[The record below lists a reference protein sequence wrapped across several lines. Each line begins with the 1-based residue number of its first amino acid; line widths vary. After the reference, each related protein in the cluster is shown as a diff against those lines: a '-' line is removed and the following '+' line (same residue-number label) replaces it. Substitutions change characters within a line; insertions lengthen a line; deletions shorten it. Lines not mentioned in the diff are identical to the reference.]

1 MRFLKIFSSVV
12 FLTLTIAQMSASDH
26 GGFRLPDPYSDDIAK
41 AIPVTVAISDT
52 IPIKDTDASWADDDY
67 YNPFDITPS
76 SVTQEVEYDPE
87 SGNYIIL
94 EKIGDEYYRTPSYMT
109 FAEYMEWSKKKQERD
124 YFSELAGLNTG
135 KDKGDKLIVD
145 PMDRI
150 DIGSSMIDRLFGGTE
165 VNIQP
170 QGNVDL
176 SFGFDYQNS
185 NDETITQRQRRRAG
199 FDFDMA
205 IRMNVDGSIGEKL
218 NLGFNYDTQSTFDFD
233 RKIKLEYDSAAFSD
247 DDIIKKIEAGNVSMP
262 LKSSLIQG
270 AQSLFGLKTEL
281 QFGHLKVTALASQQ
295 RSKQNNLRIENG
307 ASVQEFEV
315 FPAEYDEN
323 RHFFISHY
331 HRESYE
337 DALANLP
344 FINSSFRISQIEV
357 WISTENQPN
366 GSGGTNNDI
375 TQIAAIANLGE
386 PELENFTDSLTT
398 MFPPSTTLE
407 GFRDLNGRLLPDNR
421 VSDLYATIANDEIVK
436 QQNETARVLTMDYG
450 LNVTRDFEKF
460 QARKLTSSEFTYH
473 EQLGMISL
481 NIRLRPD
488 QKLAVAYD
496 YFYTAICDTVF
507 HVGELANE
515 GSETTSYGDLSD
527 PDFSQDSIEAPKLFF
542 TKLLKS
548 SNPSTLSPMW
558 DLMMKNV
565 YSLRTNQL
573 NREDFEFDI
582 FYDDPTDGA
591 PKKFIPE
598 SGFRDKTLLEL
609 FGLDR
614 LNEYNDPQQDGIFDY
629 VEGVTVNPRN
639 GTIIFPVLEPFGNS
653 LREVFTDT
661 NGQLDQVLFDQYS
674 YQEMYDTSATIARYN
689 SGAQNRFIMKG
700 SVKSAVSGEIS
711 LGPFV
716 PEGSVRVSAG
726 GVRLEEG
733 RDYEIDYSLG
743 RLRIINEAYLSQGT
757 PINVTFED
765 NTVFSLQQKTMLG
778 LRAEYEFSDNFN
790 IGATFLRLSERPF
803 TQKINVGNDPIKNR
817 VFGID
822 MEYSNEAPW
831 LTRFVDKLPFYST
844 KEASNINFAVEGAVL
859 KPSHSGAINL
869 NDDDDSGVASIDDF
883 EGSVSGFLIGS
894 FNTNLWKLASTPRAI
909 TSRSLNQLPEFG
921 ADSTFSSV
929 NRARLAWYSLDQSQT
944 DQNNSYTRLVQ
955 QDDLFQRDVNTG
967 QGNLNT
973 FDLSYYPSERGPY
986 NFDTPLGG
994 TDFSS
999 GVEANDEANDIKL
1012 VDPETRWAGVMRNFR
1027 NTDFEASNYQ
1037 FIEFWVMD
1045 PYLERPDGEP
1055 LSSDEGFIEFHF
1067 GNVSEDIL
1075 ADNLQFFENALP
1087 VDGQLIP
1094 SKETA
1099 YGKTPL
1105 IVPVTTGFDRTQG
1118 VLQDLGFDGLDNVEE
1133 GDKHINYLNEINV
1146 LGLNV
1151 ATTIQSDPAGDDF
1164 VANNDNAIFV
1174 NDEDILTRYKLT
1186 SNPQGNLPDNSGT
1199 TNNND
1204 FVRGNRLPDTEDMN
1218 GNNSLDEGE
1227 SYWSYSLPIRR
1238 GTDGGIDV
1246 TASPYIKDFTTP
1258 TDRPNE
1264 RWYRVQ
1270 IPLTSGTA
1278 VNGINGFR
1286 SIQFMRIV
1294 MGGFTNPKTF
1304 RLAEFELVRNIWRTQ
1319 PVICRPFTDD
1329 GPTDTVSIAFSVD
1342 DVGIEE
1348 NSSDI
1353 PFNYV
1358 TPPNIKQEEL
1368 FNTFSALRQDEKS
1381 LEMSFDSLA
1390 PNCEIAINKLA
1401 GVNLTF
1407 YERLQMFT
1415 HLQNMVSDLTNSEIQ
1430 DGDIAVFI
1438 RLGDDSENN
1447 YYEYRLPLKVSV
1459 APNDGTGTANKTIIW
1474 PDENFIDI
1482 ALEEFTNLKIERN
1495 KANIP
1500 FTQIYPSYLGS
1511 DANFRI
1517 AGNPSLANV
1526 REIEIGV
1533 VNIRNQGEP
1542 ALAGK
1547 VWINELRVA
1556 GFKEQASYAATA
1568 RLQMQMA
1575 DLGELN
1581 FATTYTSDGW
1591 GGLDQKLEQRNQF
1604 SQLDYDASTS
1614 LELSKFLPYG
1624 GLGLSIPF
1632 FAQYSKSIRS
1642 PKFEAYSEDLTFDEA
1657 VEAGEDREAVEARS
1671 QETSTIKT
1679 FNFTNVKKAR
1689 SKDKKTSY
1697 PWDLSNVSASYAYT
1711 QTRNTDPIIEEDK
1724 ITEHTGGLD
1733 YNYSRKGG
1741 QIKPFSFIK
1750 NDKLKL
1756 ISEFNFNLIPNSFT
1770 FGTTLNRKKSTRTY
1784 RLPDTPIFTFDDQRF
1799 VWTRRY
1805 GLKWDLT
1812 KALKFTY
1819 KANATAVVDE
1829 LRQIGIRTNPQDRD
1843 WVDQTGNPISESGQT
1858 FNEEVE
1864 NDPNFVSE
1872 YRNRNLRDLGRSKNY
1887 DHNLTATY
1895 TLPFKLIPGMDWIN
1909 AKADYKAGYRWEGGA
1924 LIEIGADEFG
1934 DIQML
1939 GNNISNNQ
1947 ARSGN
1952 VTFSFDKLYSK
1963 VPYLKAIDKGKVG
1976 RKRSGRTRTKGKSK
1990 LGAAGDKTSKEED
2003 KDKKKDN
2010 DGPSKIERILIRPLL
2025 ALRDVKFSYKE
2036 DLSTFIPGFMPQS
2049 NLLGMSRGFG
2059 APGWGFIGGLQPDID
2074 AANANN
2080 YLLSNVQNG
2089 YFNSALNFSEEIVQS
2104 RRHNLDLKIGLE
2116 PFKDFD
2122 IDITFKKNYQETHT
2136 EVFKN
2141 KLIDADTN
2149 EAQFIQNAGYDF
2161 GSFEA
2166 TYSGLSTLFKD
2177 NSNLYQ
2183 NFIDLREQ
2191 VSNALP
2197 NDPDADPTFSDDFPQ
2212 YADGFGPD
2220 NSQVLIPAFLGAY
2233 TNKTIGDID
2242 VNASIDETIK
2252 DYNYIPKPNW
2262 TLKYDGLSKLSMFKD
2277 IISNFSLT
2285 HGYKSTISVNR
2296 FNSQPEY
2303 EDEDPFGKEKTNG
2316 NYYSRVEVPTIS
2328 INEQFAPVI
2337 GISLKTK
2344 ADLQLDFEYRKSRRL
2359 DLGIAAGNLT
2369 EVLGTEYIMG
2379 FAYTIKDFQGFG
2391 GKKSKKS
2398 RKKKGEE
2405 EDDKTDVLTNDKS
2418 KNRRGR
2424 GGNVNSTR
2432 GRNITMNFDF
2442 SFSDDVTWIYRFREE
2457 LDAQPQRGQTRLF
2470 INPYVDYEM
2479 SENLN
2484 LRFFFEYSKTKPYSR
2499 TSFDRTN
2506 MEGGITVQFKLN

>member
-1 MRFLKIFSSVV
+1 MN
-12 FLTLTIAQMSASDH
+12 AADH
-26 GGFRLPDPYSDDIAK
+26 GGFRLPDPYSDDIVK
-41 AIPVTVAISDT
+41 TIPVTVAISDT
-52 IPIKDTDASWADDDY
+52 IPIKDSDASWADDDY

-87 SGNYIIL
+87 TGNYIIL
-94 EKIGDEYYRTPSYMT
+94 EKIGDEYFRTPSYMT

-135 KDKGDKLIVD
+135 KDKGNKLIVD

-150 DIGSSMIDRLFGGTE
+150 DIGSSLIDRLFGGTE

-366 GSGGTNNDI
+366 GAGGANNDF

-386 PELENFTDSLTT
+386 PELRNFTDDTMTT
-398 MFPPSTTLE
+398 VFPPLQNLSGST
-407 GFRDLNGRLLPDNR
+407 DLNGRLLPDNR
-421 VSDLYATIANDEIVK
+421 VSNLYATIAADDLVR
-436 QQNETARVLTMDYG
+436 QQNETARILSMDYG
-450 LNVTRDFEKF
+450 LDVTRDFERF

-515 GSETTSYGDLSD
+515 GSETTSYD
-527 PDFSQDSIEAPKLFF
+527 PDAIVDPEDIEAPKLFF

-548 SNPSTLSPMW
+548 SNPSTKSPMW

-598 SGFRDKTLLEL
+598 TGFREKTLLEL

-614 LNEYNDPQQDGIFDY
+614 LNEYNDPQQDGVFDY

-653 LREVFTDT
+653 LKEVFTDD
-661 NGQLDQVLFDQYS
+661 NGVLNDALFEQYS

-757 PINVTFED
+757 PINVSFED

-817 VFGID
+817 VFGVD

-831 LTRFVDKLPFYST
+831 LTRLVDKLPFYST
-844 KEASNINFAVEGAVL
+844 KEPSNINFAVEGAVL

-869 NDDDDSGVASIDDF
+869 NDNDDSGVASIDDF

-894 FNTNLWKLASTPRAI
+894 FNTNLWKLASTPRTI
-909 TSRSLNQLPEFG
+909 TSTSLDPLPEFG
-921 ADSTFSSV
+921 QEGTLSSV

-944 DQNNSYTRLVQ
+944 NQNSPYTRLVQ

-986 NFDTPLGG
+986 NYDIPGG
-994 TDFSS
+994 FPGFSQGIS
-999 GVEANDEANDIKL
+999 ANDTEDDIQL
-1012 VDPETRWAGVMRNFR
+1012 DMPATRWAGVMRNFR

-1037 FIEFWVMD
+1037 FIEFWILD
-1045 PYLERPDGEP
+1045 PYLDRPDGSP
-1055 LSSDEGFIEFHF
+1055 VTDDDGFIEFHF

-1075 ADNLQFFENALP
+1075 ADNLQFFENSLP
-1087 VDGQLIP
+1087 VADEVVPL
-1094 SKETA
+1094 KETA

-1105 IVPVTTGFDRTQG
+1105 IVPVTTGFDRTEG
-1118 VLQDLGFDGLDNVEE
+1118 FAQDLGFDGIDNAEE
-1133 GDKHINYLNEINV
+1133 RTKHIDYINEV
-1146 LGLNV
+1146 SEFGLNV
-1151 ATTIQSDPAGDDF
+1151 SATIEADPAGDDF
-1164 VANNDNAIFV
+1164 VANNDPSFTT
-1174 NDEDILTRYKLT
+1174 EDILTRHKKI
-1186 SNPQGNLPDNSGT
+1186 SNPQGNLPDNSNAG
-1199 TNNND
+1199 D
-1204 FVRGNRLPDTEDMN
+1204 AQSFVRGNRLPDTEDMN
-1218 GNNSLDEGE
+1218 GNNSLDAGE
-1227 SYWSYSLPIRR
+1227 SYWSYSLKIER
-1238 GTDGGIDV
+1238 DVDNGGINME
-1246 TASPYIKDFTTP
+1246 ASPYIKDFT
-1258 TDRPNE
+1258 RPPNHPEE

-1286 SIQFMRIV
+1286 SIQFMRIL
-1294 MGGFTNPKTF
+1294 MTEFENPKTF
-1304 RLAEFELVRNIWRTQ
+1304 RFAEFELVRNIWRTQ
-1319 PVICRPFTDD
+1319 PVICRPFTPD
-1329 GPTDTVSIAFSVD
+1329 GLSDTVDIAFSVD

-1348 NSSDI
+1348 NSTDA

-1381 LEMSFDSLA
+1381 LEMTFDSLG
-1390 PNCEIAINKLA
+1390 PNCEVAINKLA
-1401 GVNLTF
+1401 GINLTF
-1407 YERLQMFT
+1407 YDKLQMFT
-1415 HLQNMVSDLTNSEIQ
+1415 HLQELQNTTPDTIISDGEVGI
-1430 DGDIAVFI
+1430 FI
-1438 RLGDDSENN
+1438 RLGDDSESN
-1447 YYEYRLPLKVSV
+1447 YYEYRLPLKVSR
-1459 APNDGTGTANKTIIW
+1459 NDSGDPVSDKSIIW

-1495 KANIP
+1495 KAGVP
-1500 FTQIYPSYLGS
+1500 FTQIYPPYNGS

-1517 AGNPSLANV
+1517 VGNPSLANV
-1526 REIEIGV
+1526 REIEIGA
-1533 VNIRNQGEP
+1533 VNLREQDGEK
-1542 ALAGK
+1542 LSGK
-1547 VWINELRVA
+1547 VWVNELRVA

-1614 LELSKFLPYG
+1614 LELSKLLPGG

-1632 FAQYSKSIRS
+1632 FAQYSKSVRS

-1657 VEAGEDREAVEARS
+1657 VESGEDRDAVEARS

-1697 PWDLSNVSASYAYT
+1697 PWDISNISASYAYT
-1711 QTRNTDPIIEEDK
+1711 QTLNTDPIIEEDR

-1733 YNYSRKGG
+1733 YNYNRKGG
-1741 QIKPFSFIK
+1741 QIKPFGFIK

-1756 ISEFNFNLIPNSFT
+1756 ISEFNFNPIPNSFT

-1799 VWTRRY
+1799 IWNRRY

-1829 LRQIGIRTNPQDRD
+1829 LRQVGIRANPEDRE
-1843 WVDQTGNPISESGQT
+1843 WRDQTGNPISESGMT
-1858 FNEEVE
+1858 FNEEIE
-1864 NDPNFVSE
+1864 ANPNFVSE

-1895 TLPFKLIPGMDWIN
+1895 SLPFKLIPGMDWIT

-1924 LIEIGADEFG
+1924 LITIDEN
-1934 DIQML
+1934 DTPL
-1939 GNNISNNQ
+1939 GNVISNNQ

-1963 VPYLKAIDKGKVG
+1963 VPYLKAIDKGKAG
-1976 RKRSGRTRTKGKSK
+1976 RKRTGRSRTRGKSK
-1990 LGAAGDKTSKEED
+1990 LGAAGDKTSKDDKE
-2003 KDKKKDN
+2003 KDKKKGDE
-2010 DGPSKIERILIRPLL
+2010 GPSKLERILIRPLL

-2036 DLSTFIPGFMPQS
+2036 DLSTVIPGFMPQS
-2049 NLLGMSRGFG
+2049 NLLGLSKGFG
-2059 APGWGFIGGLQPDID
+2059 APGWNFIGGLQPDID
-2074 AANANN
+2074 VNN
-2080 YLLSNVQNG
+2080 PNNFLVSNVQND
-2089 YFNSALNFSEEIVQS
+2089 YFNPSPNFSDEIVQS
-2104 RRHNLDLKIGLE
+2104 RRHNLELKIGIE

-2122 IDITFKKNYQETHT
+2122 IDVTFRKNYQETHT

-2141 KLIDADTN
+2141 KNSSGEL
-2149 EAQFIQNAGYDF
+2149 EFIQNAGYDF

-2183 NFIDLREQ
+2183 NFIALREQ
-2191 VSNALP
+2191 VSEALP
-2197 NDPDADPTFSDDFPQ
+2197 NQANAGQFNDDFPQ
-2212 YADGFGPD
+2212 YAEGFGPD
-2220 NSQVLIPAFLGAY
+2220 NTDVLIPAFLGAY
-2233 TNKTIGDID
+2233 TNKTINDID
-2242 VNASIDETIK
+2242 VTASLDQTIK

-2303 EDEDPFGKEKTNG
+2303 EEDDRFGEKKAND

-2391 GKKSKKS
+2391 GKKKKGK

-2405 EDDKTDVLTNDKS
+2405 EDDKTDPLTDDKS
-2418 KNRRGR
+2418 KRKRGR